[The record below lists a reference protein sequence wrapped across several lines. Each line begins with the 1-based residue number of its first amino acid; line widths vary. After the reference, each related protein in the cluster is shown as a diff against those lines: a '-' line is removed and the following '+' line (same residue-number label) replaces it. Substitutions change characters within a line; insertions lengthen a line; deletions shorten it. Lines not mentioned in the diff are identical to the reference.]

1 MYSRKIAAL
10 KEEHH
15 ALEKQLEDIAHI
27 TDEEAKE
34 LKKEKLRVK
43 DLIEFYSKKDALE
56 EAKK

>member
-10 KEEHH
+10 QVEHA

-43 DLIEFYSKKDALE
+43 DMITVLTRMNKTGGCG
-56 EAKK
+56 

>member
-10 KEEHH
+10 QVEHA
-15 ALEKQLEDIAHI
+15 ALEKQLEDISHI

-43 DLIEFYSKKDALE
+43 DLIEFYSKKDAT
-56 EAKK
+56 